1 MNPYKFLNIF
11 NKFGSE
17 GGFKP
22 GLERIK
28 KLLSEFKNPENKL
41 NIVHVAGTNGKG
53 STINFMKNIYVEAG
67 YRVGVYTSPSLLRFN
82 ERIMVNNKQIT
93 DAELKNLIKDINPVI
108 EKLIGN
114 NVIDKPSFF
123 EIVTLIAFIYFY
135 RKNVDLV
142 LLEVGLGGR
151 LDATNV
157 VESPLVSVIT
167 NIGFDHSNILGNTA
181 AEIAREKGG
190 IIKKDCPVI
199 TGIEKKE
206 ALTEIKKIA
215 SFNNSKLLL
224 LDEKYNYKVTESS
237 LKTQKFKIINDIDLT
252 CEIKIPGEHQVRNA
266 VLAVVTVNYLQK
278 KFPVNNKQ
286 ITNGLKNAYWP
297 GRMEIISEDPLLIM
311 DGAHNT
317 ESMKNLVKFLKKESG
332 DYNKITFIISILKD
346 KNIEEMIDLLKIEK
360 KEIEVI
366 ITSNENERV
375 EAPSNI
381 KKIVSKSG
389 IKNKIIANIKKAI
402 KYKFENYQKKEIIVI
417 TGSLYTVAES
427 KKVLNDIIPD
437 HP

>member
-1 MNPYKFLNIF
+1 
-11 NKFGSE
+11 
-17 GGFKP
+17 
-22 GLERIK
+22 
-28 KLLSEFKNPENKL
+28 
-41 NIVHVAGTNGKG
+41 
-53 STINFMKNIYVEAG
+53 
-67 YRVGVYTSPSLLRFN
+67 
-82 ERIMVNNKQIT
+82 
-93 DAELKNLIKDINPVI
+93 
-108 EKLIGN
+108 
-114 NVIDKPSFF
+114 
-123 EIVTLIAFIYFY
+123 
-135 RKNVDLV
+135 
-142 LLEVGLGGR
+142 
-151 LDATNV
+151 
-157 VESPLVSVIT
+157 
-167 NIGFDHSNILGNTA
+167 
-181 AEIAREKGG
+181 
-190 IIKKDCPVI
+190 
-199 TGIEKKE
+199 
-206 ALTEIKKIA
+206 
-215 SFNNSKLLL
+215 
-224 LDEKYNYKVTESS
+224 VTESS
-237 LKTQKFKIINDIDLT
+237 LKTQKFKIINQNVLT

-266 VLAVVTVNYLQK
+266 VLAVMTVNYLRK